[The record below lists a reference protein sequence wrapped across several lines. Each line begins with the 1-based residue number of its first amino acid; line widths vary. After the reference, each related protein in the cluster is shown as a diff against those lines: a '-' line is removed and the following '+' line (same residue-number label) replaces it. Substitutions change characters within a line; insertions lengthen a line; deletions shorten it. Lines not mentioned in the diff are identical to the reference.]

1 MMQKKILLFI
11 LIISF
16 SLQAQNEPFYLN
28 YQWET
33 NPNYQ
38 VEESDKDMIALK
50 DKVVTEFYFESQEL
64 VEYYLE
70 HKIIWLNS
78 DDRIEEYNKV
88 YLPYSNNASLLVNK
102 ARVLKKNGDI
112 LELDASK
119 ILTAENEET
128 GRKYKYFAFEGIE
141 KGSFI
146 EYYYVEKRFLN
157 IKELDLMFKMI
168 MTNYRLNLTCTHPVI
183 LYLILRALIRSQ
195 KSFKM
200 IFQKKNFIGNLSQ
213 KMSKVLIKKKKLLMQ
228 RLLDLLFTNYIP
240 TPTTTASLLHTR
252 MWQIISTIIITQLMM
267 RKPQSKS
274 INLQNR

>member
-128 GRKYKYFAFEGIE
+128 GRKYKYCF
-141 KGSFI
+141 
-146 EYYYVEKRFLN
+146 
-157 IKELDLMFKMI
+157 
-168 MTNYRLNLTCTHPVI
+168 
-183 LYLILRALIRSQ
+183 
-195 KSFKM
+195 
-200 IFQKKNFIGNLSQ
+200 
-213 KMSKVLIKKKKLLMQ
+213 
-228 RLLDLLFTNYIP
+228 
-240 TPTTTASLLHTR
+240 
-252 MWQIISTIIITQLMM
+252 
-267 RKPQSKS
+267 
-274 INLQNR
+274 